1 MAQLEQR
8 REVMI
13 DWISD
18 WTGGIIVAVIIG
30 TVIEMILPSGNSKKY
45 IKVVI
50 GIYVL
55 FTIVSP
61 VITKFMGETIEV
73 SDILDLDKYVEEA
86 EEAVEVQNTIQNN
99 NQSSIM
105 QMYSSGIKEDMKAK
119 IEEKGY
125 RVNSIDIGIA
135 NDESYRITNI
145 TIDVKKNFASEEEA
159 DGDRIVG
166 NEEINTGKA
175 GNTNQVE
182 PIEKVNKIEVNI
194 AGNSEK
200 LNQNSNESNN
210 SDSNNSL
217 SNGEKNELKEYISSV
232 YEVNKNNI
240 IIE

>member
-1 MAQLEQR
+1 
-8 REVMI
+8 MI
-13 DWISD
+13 DWISN
-18 WTGGIIVAVIIG
+18 WAGGIIVAVIIG

-61 VITKFMGETIEV
+61 VITKFTGETIEV

-105 QMYSSGIKEDMKAK
+105 QMYSSGIKEDMKVK

-159 DGDRIVG
+159 DGDKIVE
-166 NEEINTGKA
+166 NEKENTGEA
-175 GNTNQVE
+175 GNTNKVE

-210 SDSNNSL
+210 SDGNDSL
-217 SNGEKNELKEYISSV
+217 SNEEKNKLQEYISSV